1 MIILIKEFLVRLFN
15 NTKHG
20 ITNLLRYRKL
30 IWHLRPW
37 DTLDVFRT
45 IKFQLSELLTKTWSE
60 RTTKE
65 QDDILRCIELLNHK
79 IDDDFIAR
87 CGGVDPMPLLLSG
100 YNDGIMYIKDARTEK
115 QITHDLEL
123 TVKAQGLEKQEWDEF
138 TYLMCTFK

>member
-15 NTKHG
+15 NTRHG

-79 IDDDFIAR
+79 IDDDFIVR
-87 CGGVDPMPLLLSG
+87 CGGVDPKPLLLSG
-100 YNDGIMYIKDARTEK
+100 YNDGIMYIKDARTDK

-123 TVKAQGLEKQEWDEF
+123 TTKAQGLEKQEWDEF

>member
-15 NTKHG
+15 NTRHG

-79 IDDDFIAR
+79 INDDFIVR
-87 CGGVDPMPLLLSG
+87 CGGVDPKPLLLSG
-100 YNDGIMYIKDARTEK
+100 YNDGIMYIKDARTDK

-123 TVKAQGLEKQEWDEF
+123 TTKAQGLEKQEWDEF